1 MCGRFVSA
9 SSPQLLAE
17 RFGVSEVGIGG
28 REPDY
33 NVTPRAL
40 VPVVRERPRDDPPTR
55 VLSLLRWGLVPTWAK
70 SLAIGDKQINARAE
84 SVSERP
90 AYQRAFRKRRCIIPA
105 DAFYEWK
112 APGVPQVAGRPPRVP
127 HCVRRRDGEPLAFA
141 GLWEIWRDPSVA
153 DNDEPDAWVRTCAII
168 TTRANDLL
176 APIHER
182 MPVVLAEKAWD
193 TWLDP
198 SVSDVATLEPLL
210 APAPDEWF
218 TAYAVSTRVNKPDN
232 NDADLLEP
240 ASP

>member
-1 MCGRFVSA
+1 MRFVSA

-17 RFGVSEVGIGG
+17 RFGVSEIGIEE

-40 VPVVRERPRDDPPTR
+40 VPAVRERPRDDPPTR
-55 VLSLLRWGLVPTWAK
+55 VLTLLRWGLVPSWAK

-84 SVSERP
+84 SVAERP
-90 AYQRAFRKRRCIIPA
+90 AYHRAFRKRRCIIPA

-112 APGVPQVAGRPPRVP
+112 AT
-127 HCVRRRDGEPLAFA
+127 
-141 GLWEIWRDPSVA
+141 
-153 DNDEPDAWVRTCAII
+153 DEPQTGRRLRAYPTRCAAATASRSPSRGSGRFGVIRVSRVTTIQTRGSERVRSSRRVQI
-168 TTRANDLL
+168 DLL

-182 MPVVLAEKAWD
+182 MPVVLAEDAWD

-198 SVSDVATLEPLL
+198 SVDDVATLERLL

-218 TAYAVSTRVNKPDN
+218 TVYEVSTRVNKPEN
-232 NDADLLEP
+232 NDADLLT
-240 ASP
+240 AVSP